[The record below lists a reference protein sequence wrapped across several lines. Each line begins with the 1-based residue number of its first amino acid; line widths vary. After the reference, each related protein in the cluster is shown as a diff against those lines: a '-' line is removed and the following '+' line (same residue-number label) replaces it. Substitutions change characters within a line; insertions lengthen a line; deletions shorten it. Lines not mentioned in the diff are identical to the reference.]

1 MSGGMRCKDL
11 DVILASAVEPT
22 SCPTI
27 DNDHD
32 IESITWL
39 RLQEGFSMESIFRL
53 IKLVC
58 CTVLPIRLLSTNPIL
73 LSPPVC
79 SVTVSQP
86 IVIIISSATVLG
98 CTRRL

>member
-11 DVILASAVEPT
+11 DVILANAVEPT

-39 RLQEGFSMESIFRL
+39 RLQEGFSMESIEPF
-53 IKLVC
+53 
-58 CTVLPIRLLSTNPIL
+58 SD
-73 LSPPVC
+73 S
-79 SVTVSQP
+79 
-86 IVIIISSATVLG
+86 
-98 CTRRL
+98 